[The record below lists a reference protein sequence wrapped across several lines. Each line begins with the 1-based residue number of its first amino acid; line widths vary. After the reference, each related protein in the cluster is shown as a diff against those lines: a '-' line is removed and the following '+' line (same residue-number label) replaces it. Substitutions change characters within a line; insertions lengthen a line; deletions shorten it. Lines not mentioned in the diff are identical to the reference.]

1 MFLRVLISVLLVAVS
16 LPGVYG
22 NDEINISVDITSD
35 SGEYVG
41 PYPAEGEID
50 YADISDNEG
59 SDDFS
64 EINSSDA
71 VADIVETYAEE
82 CDEELNWDICA
93 LVNSFMDGFE
103 EFPF

>member
-22 NDEINISVDITSD
+22 NDGINISVDLSSD
-35 SGEYVG
+35 SEEYIDT
-41 PYPAEGEID
+41 YPAEGVVD
-50 YADISDNEG
+50 YSDISDNEG

-64 EINSSDA
+64 EINSNDA
-71 VADIVETYAEE
+71 VADIVETYAGE
-82 CDEELNWDICA
+82 CEEELNWDICV
-93 LVNSFMDGFE
+93 LVDSFMDGFE